1 VEEKRRGSLNANREL
16 RITNYKLRITN
27 YGLPITDFR
36 SWILEL
42 GFWILDFGFSTR
54 DFRSLASPFIPDA
67 GASADAAC
75 GNVRRRAH
83 ANREG
88 MMKLKC

>member
-1 VEEKRRGSLNANREL
+1 
-16 RITNYKLRITN
+16 
-27 YGLPITDFR
+27 
-36 SWILEL
+36 LEL

>member
-16 RITNYKLRITN
+16 RITNYELRITD
-27 YGLPITDFR
+27 YGF
-36 SWILEL
+36 SILDP
-42 GFWILDFGFSTR
+42 GTWILDFGFSTR